1 MATVAIAVPCR
12 AESVEDARSA
22 YREAKS
28 AYDNGDFSLAARSFA
43 RADELAPHERA
54 LEMALVA
61 AQRAD
66 DPAFGMELVA
76 RADERGLQQIAR
88 AAREAFATRTGQV
101 AVMCPNQ
108 ATCTAT
114 LDGID
119 LRVDKSNWATVG
131 EHTGVLDVSGVVETF
146 TVNVEAGQT
155 TTVKPSVPTGEP
167 EAAAADPLP
176 PAKELPPATTRKRLS
191 PVWFWIGTGVTGVL
205 GAASLGSGID
215 TLTTHDAFR
224 ADPSNEGLAAQGSG
238 AEVRTNVLLISTG
251 VALLA
256 TAAVGW
262 FVFRPEVTRGRANAS
277 R

>member
-1 MATVAIAVPCR
+1 MATVAIALPCR
-12 AESVEDARSA
+12 AEAVEEARSA

-28 AYDNGDFSLAARSFA
+28 AYDNGDFGLAARSFA
-43 RADELAPHERA
+43 KADELAPHERA

-66 DPAFGMELVA
+66 DPAFGMELVT
-76 RADERGLQQIAR
+76 RADERGLAEIAR
-88 AAREAFATRTGQV
+88 AAREAFAARTGKV
-101 AVMCPNQ
+101 DVMCPDH
-108 ATCTAT
+108 ATCTAS
-114 LDGID
+114 LDGTD
-119 LRVDKSNWATVG
+119 LRIDKSNWATVG
-131 EHTGVLDVSGVVETF
+131 EHTGVLDVSGIVETF

-155 TTVKPSVPTGEP
+155 TTVKPSAPKSEP
-167 EAAAADPLP
+167 AAAPLTTP
-176 PAKELPPATTRKRLS
+176 PPSEPPPLLAKKKLS

-205 GAASLGSGID
+205 GAATLGSGID
-215 TLTTHDAFR
+215 TLATHDAFR
-224 ADPSNEGLAAQGSG
+224 ADPSNERLASQGSG
-238 AEVRTNVLLISTG
+238 AEVRTNVLLVSTG